1 MEKEQQRH
9 HILVA
14 EDDDTILEL
23 IRINLEKSGY
33 RASCYTSGE
42 KALLA
47 AGVDEPDLVLLDL
60 LLPGIDGIQVCK
72 LLRSEEKTKHI
83 PIIMVTAKGEEQ
95 DIIEGLEVG
104 ADDYITKPFSPKI
117 LLARIK
123 AVLRRRSR
131 SKDPE
136 LNNQQTIQVHELTID
151 PTRHQVSI
159 GADEIDLTVTEFQI
173 LYYLARQPGWVFTR
187 YQIVEGVRGGNYH
200 VTDRAVD
207 VVIFGLRKKLG
218 QYSSLIET
226 VRGVGYRFSEGNEM
240 HEQDSDSIR

>member
-1 MEKEQQRH
+1 MENNHTEMAEQNQR

-23 IRINLEKSGY
+23 IRINLENSGY
-33 RASCYTSGE
+33 RVTCHTSGE
-42 KALLA
+42 KALLS
-47 AGVDEPDLVLLDL
+47 AGVDNPDLILLDL

-72 LLRSEEKTKHI
+72 LLRSEETTKNI

-117 LLARIK
+117 LVARIQ

-131 SKDPE
+131 ARYIGNNNLPIQIHNLMIDPKRHR
-136 LNNQQTIQVHELTID
+136 VTID
-151 PTRHQVSI
+151 DKH
-159 GADEIDLTVTEFQI
+159 IDLTLTEFQI
-173 LYYLARQPGWVFTR
+173 LYNLAQQPGWVFTR
-187 YQIVEGVRGGNYH
+187 YQIVEAIRGENYH
-200 VTDRAVD
+200 VTDRSVD

-218 QYSSLIET
+218 AYGKYIET
-226 VRGVGYRFSEGNEM
+226 VRGVGYRFSEETG
-240 HEQDSDSIR
+240 Q